1 MVNPLA
7 RVIMGNMINDLSDDT
22 SSSKVIKNY
31 DLMDDKE
38 EKLIRNLIKGNSK
51 QCNENNKSDSHL
63 SETITI
69 EQLAEKL
76 IRGE

>member
-31 DLMDDKE
+31 DLMDDKRR
-38 EKLIRNLIKGNSK
+38 KI
-51 QCNENNKSDSHL
+51 NK
-63 SETITI
+63 EFN
-69 EQLAEKL
+69 
-76 IRGE
+76 